1 MSDLVKNVTMRMLIE
16 INKRMGIQVGQNVEE
31 NANEEIRKSL
41 KEIVYS
47 ILVKD
52 DESNEKETEGE
63 T

>member
-31 NANEEIRKSL
+31 NANEQIRKSL